1 MSNPKTKL
9 NIAMIGHK
17 RIPSREGGV
26 EIVVE
31 ELSTRMVQ
39 LGHRVTCY
47 NRRGGH
53 VGGKEFNTAR
63 RKEFKGVR
71 LRSVLTVDIKGV
83 AAMTSSF
90 FASIRAAFSPYD
102 VVHYHAE
109 GPSAMLWL
117 PKLFG
122 KRCVATIHGLDH
134 NRAKWGRFA
143 KWYLRLGGK
152 IAAKHAD
159 ELIVLSRNV
168 QRYFK
173 ETYNRD
179 ATLIY
184 NGVNRPTP
192 LAPALIREKFA
203 LVGNDYVLFL
213 GRLVPEK
220 GLRILIEA
228 FRKVHT
234 DKKLVIAGGA
244 SDTSAFVAELK
255 NLAAAD
261 DRILFTGFVQG
272 DLLTELYSNAYIYTL
287 PSDLEGMPLSLME
300 AMSFGNCCLASDI
313 PECTDVIADRGL
325 SFRRGDAEDLARQL
339 QRLCDDPALVER
351 YRAGVADYICEKYNW
366 DAVVEQTLALYRGE
380 EHNTN
385 A

>member
-1 MSNPKTKL
+1 MGNTKQQL
-9 NIAMIGHK
+9 NIAMLGHK
-17 RIPSREGGV
+17 RIPSREGGI

-31 ELSTRMVQ
+31 ELCSRMVQ

-47 NRRGGH
+47 NRRGRHIAGRAFDAAPM
-53 VGGKEFNTAR
+53 KEYR
-63 RKEFKGVR
+63 GVR
-71 LRSVLTVDIKGV
+71 LRSVCTIDVKGL

-90 FASIRAAFSPYD
+90 FASIRAALGPYD

-109 GPSAMLWL
+109 GPCAMLWL

-134 NRAKWGRFA
+134 ERAKWGRFA
-143 KWYLRLGGK
+143 KRYLLLGAK
-152 IAAKHAD
+152 CAAKYAD
-159 ELIVLSRNV
+159 ALIVLNPGD
-168 QRYFK
+168 QRYFR
-173 ETYNRD
+173 ETFHRD
-179 ATLIY
+179 AILIP
-184 NGVNRPTP
+184 NGVNRPELLKP
-192 LAPALIREKFA
+192 DLICKQFG
-203 LVGNDYVLFL
+203 LQGNDYILFL

-220 GLRILIEA
+220 GLRTLIEG
-228 FRKVHT
+228 FRKVRT
-234 DKKLVIAGGA
+234 DKKLVIAGGG
-244 SDTSAFVAELK
+244 SDTDGFVAELK
-255 NLAAAD
+255 QLAAGD

-272 DLLTELYSNAYIYTL
+272 PLLSELYGNAYLYTL
-287 PSDLEGMPLSLME
+287 PSNLEGMPLSLME